1 MFKGVYEGENAKYQ
15 NKRILILGE
24 SHYDKDGYDDF
35 TTKSVIENYHLNPNE
50 KKYNFFHKIAQCF
63 SVNTNDIDKEF
74 ECFWNNVYFANYVD
88 ELCGI
93 GDSKAKSLIENNKKQ
108 INLLEEAAERLY
120 REWFVDLHF
129 PSYENVKIADG
140 VPEGWERE
148 KLSDIFDYVRGKSY
162 TSKEIVNVGG
172 VLMINLKN
180 IKVYGGYNRNAEK
193 RFIGKFKDEQTLNVG
208 DIAREAHNRLLP
220 KLMSGEI
227 KV

>member
-93 GDSKAKSLIENNKKQ
+93 GDSKAKSLIENNKKEYNNELFEF
-108 INLLEEAAERLY
+108 INKNEIDIV
-120 REWFVDLHF
+120 FVFGRTVYNNL
-129 PSYENVKIADG
+129 PSY
-140 VPEGWERE
+140 
-148 KLSDIFDYVRGKSY
+148 
-162 TSKEIVNVGG
+162 SKN
-172 VLMINLKN
+172 KTT
-180 IKVYGGYNRNAEK
+180 AEK
-193 RFIGKFKDEQTLNVG
+193 QPNLDNGDLSVGNRRDFVIIAFI
-208 DIAREAHNRLLP
+208 
-220 KLMSGEI
+220 
-227 KV
+227 

>member
-93 GDSKAKSLIENNKKQ
+93 GDSKAKSLIENNKKNT
-108 INLLEEAAERLY
+108 IMNCLNL
-120 REWFVDLHF
+120 
-129 PSYENVKIADG
+129 
-140 VPEGWERE
+140 
-148 KLSDIFDYVRGKSY
+148 
-162 TSKEIVNVGG
+162 
-172 VLMINLKN
+172 
-180 IKVYGGYNRNAEK
+180 
-193 RFIGKFKDEQTLNVG
+193 
-208 DIAREAHNRLLP
+208 
-220 KLMSGEI
+220 
-227 KV
+227 